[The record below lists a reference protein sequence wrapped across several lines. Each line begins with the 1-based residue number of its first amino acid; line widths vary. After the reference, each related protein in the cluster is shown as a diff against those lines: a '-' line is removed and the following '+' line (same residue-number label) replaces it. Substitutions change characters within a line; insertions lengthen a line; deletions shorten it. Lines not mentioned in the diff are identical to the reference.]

1 MNFSEPS
8 VVCVFM
14 VRPQTTRVCDQP
26 SGCVIHFVGRVALG
40 SITTF
45 P

>member
-14 VRPQTTRVCDQP
+14 VHPQTTHVCNQL
-26 SGCVIHFVGRVALG
+26 SGCVIHFVGRVAPG
-40 SITTF
+40 
-45 P
+45 